1 MEVKHYGKKITSIA
15 LVAALAAGMT
25 AIPASAEQYNSAMSA
40 PNRMS
45 TVQPRTA
52 SWTVTGDWVRMR
64 REPSLLGEIIM
75 LLQYGETVYEGT
87 EYSHVEAA
95 VIHGFMFIQTVQA
108 GAAGSL
114 LHLWIVRIIDFQTKS
129 YCIAK
134 SNAIAFDT

>member
-15 LVAALAAGMT
+15 LVVALAAGMT

-87 EYSHVEAA
+87 EYSHVEADGYTWVYVYSNRTGWGGWVA
-95 VIHGFMFIQTVQA
+95 SAFMDCQ
-108 GAAGSL
+108 
-114 LHLWIVRIIDFQTKS
+114 D
-129 YCIAK
+129 Y
-134 SNAIAFDT
+134 

>member
-1 MEVKHYGKKITSIA
+1 MA
-15 LVAALAAGMT
+15 AALALGMT
-25 AIPASAEQYNSAMSA
+25 AIPASTEQYNSAMSA

-64 REPSLLGEIIM
+64 REPPFREKLLCFFSTAKLCTKAQNIVT
-75 LLQYGETVYEGT
+75 LKQTDT
-87 EYSHVEAA
+87 
-95 VIHGFMFIQTVQA
+95 HGFMFIQTVQA
-108 GAAGSL
+108 GAATSL

-129 YCIAK
+129 YYIAK